1 VAIEV
6 IETATF
12 TAAYEYKPGVIIEPT
27 GRSYTC
33 RYAIISRST
42 IVITEYRFYED
53 ASFVTR
59 LGIDADSI
67 RLNT

>member
-27 GRSYTC
+27 GKSYTC
-33 RYAIISRST
+33 RYAII
-42 IVITEYRFYED
+42 
-53 ASFVTR
+53 
-59 LGIDADSI
+59 
-67 RLNT
+67 